1 MNPKISWFATRKK
14 LMTEIAELKV
24 QLENTRLNYEI
35 LNNNIS
41 RWRRR
46 SDLMDLL
53 GDEAVFEKLTEYG
66 SLESILTRV
75 SDYERLQTSNKLLER
90 KNRKLETEI
99 EELEKGE

>member
-1 MNPKISWFATRKK
+1 
-14 LMTEIAELKV
+14 
-24 QLENTRLNYEI
+24 
-35 LNNNIS
+35 
-41 RWRRR
+41 
-46 SDLMDLL
+46 MDLL